1 MNPRTRQ
8 TDRTRNAIIE
18 AATELV
24 LSGSDPSSFTMQ
36 AVADAAGVSHR
47 TLYRYFAGRQELIDA
62 CGAHMDSV
70 LVDADPFDP
79 VPSFDDWICNIDG
92 VVAFGATHKETLRKT
107 AALSVSTG
115 VWRSDR
121 DERYWQLFRDR
132 FPHLDED
139 EARQDFAVLRSVYG
153 ASSTVLVGERFGLSP
168 EDLVPAL
175 ERAVDDLITAITAR
189 DEAAAKANRDSDV
202 GGTRKGS

>member
-18 AATELV
+18 ATIELI
-24 LSGSDPSSFTMQ
+24 LGGSDPSSFTMQ

-47 TLYRYFAGRQELIDA
+47 TLYRYFAGRHELVNA
-62 CGAHMDSV
+62 VGAHMDSV
-70 LVDADPFDP
+70 LADAAPFDP
-79 VPSFDDWICNIDG
+79 VPSFDVWMSNIDAM
-92 VVAFGATHKETLRKT
+92 VAFGATHRETLRKT

-121 DERYWQLFRDR
+121 DERYWHLFRER

-153 ASSTVLVGERFGLSP
+153 ASSIVLVGERFGLSP
-168 EDLVPAL
+168 EELAPAL
-175 ERAVDDLITAITAR
+175 ERAVADLLTAITAR
-189 DEAAAKANRDSDV
+189 DEAAAGAKMDSDV
-202 GGTRKGS
+202 GGTREGS